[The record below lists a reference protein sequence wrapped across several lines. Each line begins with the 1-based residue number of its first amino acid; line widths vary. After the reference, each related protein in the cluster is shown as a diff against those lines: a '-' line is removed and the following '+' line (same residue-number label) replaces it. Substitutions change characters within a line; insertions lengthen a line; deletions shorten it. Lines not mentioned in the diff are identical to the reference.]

1 MSLEYLPTKKKILFV
16 INTMG
21 RAGAEMALIA
31 LLREL
36 SQEREASCGENYEL
50 YCYVLMGQG
59 ELIDRLPPCV
69 HLLNR
74 DYKDTS
80 VLEKSGKRDMYRA
93 IIKAMCRR
101 GTVFFCLP
109 GICAALLD
117 MIKKRR
123 IWPDK
128 LLWRVLSD
136 GGDRFEEE
144 FDLAVAFLEGGS
156 AYYVADHVRA
166 KKKAAFIHIDY
177 NMAGYTRRLDH
188 DCYLKYDAVFPIS
201 GEVKQSFLQVYPECA
216 DRTAVFHNIIDR
228 EQICS
233 MAKAP
238 GGFSDAYDGIRILTV
253 GRLTWQKSYPT
264 AIEAM
269 RLLKQENV
277 RARWY
282 VLGDGPERRDL
293 ECRIE
298 EAGLQEDFILVGAVD
313 NPYPYYAKTDIYV
326 HATRFEGKSI
336 AIQEAQILGCA
347 IIASDSSGNREQIVP
362 DVDGILCR
370 LDAAAVRDAVL
381 TLIGDEEKRKRLG
394 QAAEEKMKEYGNDL
408 SLLEKLMAEEG

>member
-36 SQEREASCGENYEL
+36 SREREASCGENYEL

-59 ELIDRLPPCV
+59 ELIDRLPPHV
-69 HLLNR
+69 YLLNR

-80 VLEKSGKRDMYRA
+80 VLEKSGKRDMYRT
-93 IIKAMCRR
+93 IIKAMLRR

-109 GICAALLD
+109 GILAALIG

-128 LLWRVLSD
+128 LLWRVISD

-177 NMAGYTRRLDH
+177 AMAGYTRRLDH

-233 MAKAP
+233 MAKEP
-238 GGFSDAYDGIRILTV
+238 GGFSDTYDGIRILTV

-293 ECRIE
+293 EHRIE

-347 IIASDSSGNREQIVP
+347 TIASDSSGNREQIVP

-394 QAAEEKMKEYGNDL
+394 QAAEEKMKEYENDL

>member
-1 MSLEYLPTKKKILFV
+1 MSLEYLPMKKKILFV

-31 LLREL
+31 LLRRL
-36 SQEREASCGENYEL
+36 SQEREPSGCEKYEIFL
-50 YCYVLMGQG
+50 YVLMGQG
-59 ELIDRLPPCV
+59 ELIDRLPPSV

-74 DYKDTS
+74 DYKNTS

-93 IIKAMCRR
+93 VFRAMFRR

-109 GICAALLD
+109 GICSSLAD
-117 MIKKRR
+117 MIGKRR

-136 GGDRFEEE
+136 GGECFGEE

-177 NMAGYTRRLDH
+177 TMAGYTRKLDH

-201 GEVKQSFLQVYPECA
+201 GEVENAFLQVYPECA
-216 DRTAVFHNIIDR
+216 DKTAVFHNIIDR
-228 EQICS
+228 EQICGL
-233 MAKAP
+233 AKAP
-238 GGFSDAYDGIRILTV
+238 GGFADAYDGIRILTV

-269 RLLKQENV
+269 RLLKKEHV
-277 RARWY
+277 KARWY

-293 ECRIE
+293 ERRIE
-298 EAGLQEDFILVGAVD
+298 DAGLREDFILVGAVD
-313 NPYPYYAKTDIYV
+313 NPYPYYAAADIYV

-336 AIQEAQILGCA
+336 AIQEAQTLGCA

-362 DVDGILCR
+362 DVDGVLCR
-370 LDAAAVRDAVL
+370 LDAAAVKDAVL
-381 TLIGDEEKRKRLG
+381 ALIRDEEKRKRMG
-394 QAAEEKMKEYGNDL
+394 RAAEEKMREYGNDL
-408 SLLEKLMAEEG
+408 SLLEQLMAEEG